1 MARTCVFSVWVYEQ
15 QEWQS
20 PIPYWLDFWENLLS
34 GFCYSAGSDSG
45 FSAGWHLA
53 MLWLWMQSCD
63 TSRIHSLPYDRPF
76 FHKICRNKVVLRFQT
91 PVPAKCSY
99 LTQGLK
105 ATSCE
110 RHREGKQSDISG
122 VGAHSEHRPS
132 SGNQAKKEPLDS
144 EGRNG
149 TKLVFRF
156 PTEIY

>member
-1 MARTCVFSVWVYEQ
+1 M
-15 QEWQS
+15 
-20 PIPYWLDFWENLLS
+20 
-34 GFCYSAGSDSG
+34 
-45 FSAGWHLA
+45 
-53 MLWLWMQSCD
+53 
-63 TSRIHSLPYDRPF
+63 
-76 FHKICRNKVVLRFQT
+76 LRFQT